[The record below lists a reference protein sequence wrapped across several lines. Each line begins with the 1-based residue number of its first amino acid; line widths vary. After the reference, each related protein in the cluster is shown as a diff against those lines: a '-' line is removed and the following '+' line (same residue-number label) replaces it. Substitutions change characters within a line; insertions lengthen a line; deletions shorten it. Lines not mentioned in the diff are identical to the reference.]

1 MSGSNCQIIMFCV
14 SSSLNL
20 HDNFI
25 LIQVRS
31 LAAESERAYQGGPL
45 ENELYQQATLTL
57 EEDGGYI
64 NVNNIS
70 VPTQYSSYTD
80 WFAVDLEGE
89 HSAMDGQILEE
100 HTEYVVYA
108 IHRVS
113 HFPLCNNFSR

>member
-1 MSGSNCQIIMFCV
+1 MSGSNCQIIMFYV
-14 SSSLNL
+14 FLSLNL